1 MAKEKK
7 PKQLSPKEME
17 ELREKT
23 YDFFSDQV
31 PVLEIQCKVEELK
44 ARISKARF
52 DTIENRIRLTQL
64 THEINE
70 AEKNAKSQDN
80 K

>member
-1 MAKEKK
+1 MTKEKEAKE
-7 PKQLSPKEME
+7 LSPKEME

-23 YDFFSDQV
+23 FDFFSDQI

-70 AEKNAKSQDN
+70 AEKNAESQDN

>member
-1 MAKEKK
+1 MTKEKE
-7 PKQLSPKEME
+7 PKQLSPKEMQ

-23 YDFFSDQV
+23 FDFFSDQV
-31 PVLEIQCKVEELK
+31 SVLEIQCKVEELK
-44 ARISKARF
+44 ARIAKARL

-70 AEKNAKSQDN
+70 AEKNAESEDN

>member
-1 MAKEKK
+1 MEKEKEAKE
-7 PKQLSPKEME
+7 LSPKEME

-23 YDFFSDQV
+23 FDFFSDQV

>member
-1 MAKEKK
+1 MATEKEAKE
-7 PKQLSPKEME
+7 LSPKEME

-23 YDFFSDQV
+23 FDFFSDQV

>member
-1 MAKEKK
+1 MTKEKEAKE
-7 PKQLSPKEME
+7 LSPKEME

-23 YDFFSDQV
+23 FDFFSDQI